1 VVLGVLLAA
10 TVAAAFEY
18 HRQLRRTKKEY
29 EVAKGAVD
37 DIMLS
42 FNRQIKHEAAK
53 LEAVAYRIESIASK
67 SDGTAN
73 KAESLEGII
82 RGLEGRIVAESEARA
97 ELAARLEG
105 VEKKASDIV
114 LSHGDILSKLI
125 GLEEQSKQLRTVP
138 ELGLEAVIPIKREKA
153 MAQLTET
160 ELAVLELLVAE
171 GAKTA
176 PDIKERVKLSREHTA
191 RLMKKLYEEGYL
203 ERDTGKIPFKY
214 SAKTEM
220 AKLLGKVKS
229 GSV

>member
-1 VVLGVLLAA
+1 
-10 TVAAAFEY
+10 
-18 HRQLRRTKKEY
+18 
-29 EVAKGAVD
+29 
-37 DIMLS
+37 
-42 FNRQIKHEAAK
+42 
-53 LEAVAYRIESIASK
+53 
-67 SDGTAN
+67 
-73 KAESLEGII
+73 
-82 RGLEGRIVAESEARA
+82 
-97 ELAARLEG
+97 
-105 VEKKASDIV
+105 
-114 LSHGDILSKLI
+114 
-125 GLEEQSKQLRTVP
+125 LRTVP